1 MDTNSV
7 DSTILDFLPKTTR
20 KDIGKIFSVYFS
32 GAVVAVLLLAGFVL
46 HLEYQR
52 EIDKIAEDGSR
63 NLQMALAA
71 TRLDLELLASDLRTI
86 ANSPALGRYLRSPA
100 PEALRALTSRWQTLV
115 RSRKA
120 YELIRYVDLDEAK
133 GIDVA
138 AKGGATVPERPD
150 DRRPG
155 PEERFLLDKTL
166 LLEWGDILVAPPDAA
181 SVTDHSPVNRPPPAV
196 RVATPVVDPQGQN
209 GGMVLINLG
218 VSGLH
223 DRLAE
228 AFAGHE
234 ISRWMIVDGG
244 GSWLLKPRPE
254 EAEAVLPAA
263 DAGTLGAARPELW
276 GAVRGGESGRLVN
289 ADGLFAFATIIPEKV
304 IGRAVAVA
312 GEEALQQQP
321 PATSQVWHF
330 IALVPA
336 SELSFLHFLRQY
348 RHLLWVVP
356 LVLLA
361 LAAQALHL
369 AIIKASRDKRERS
382 LNLLATAIDQSPTAV
397 VITDID
403 GRIRSVNSNFQGM
416 SGYHRSEL
424 LGKNPRIFRSPQTSG
439 DTYRELW
446 RTIRSGNVWVGDLEN
461 RRKDG
466 TPYYVST
473 KISPIFEKS
482 GKITGFLAL
491 QEDVTETR
499 RLQRELERLATTD
512 GLTGVY
518 NRNHFLALFQQEFRR
533 AERYDQ
539 PLSVLVMDIDH
550 FKAINDTYG
559 HHAGDRVLAMF
570 AEVASSILRDEDF
583 LGRLGG
589 EEFGIVLIQTA
600 SDGATL
606 LAERLRG
613 VVETM
618 VAECDGQAIRVT
630 VSTGGTAMTRDDR
643 EVEALLRRA
652 DQALYAAKREGR
664 NLVRFKL
671 AEDDQAVLL

>member
-7 DSTILDFLPKTTR
+7 NSTILDFLPKTTKR
-20 KDIGKIFSVYFS
+20 DICKIFSVYFS
-32 GAVVAVLLLAGFVL
+32 GAVVAALLLAGFVL

-52 EIDKIAEDGSR
+52 KIEKIAEDGSR
-63 NLQMALAA
+63 NLQLALAA
-71 TRLDLELLASDLRTI
+71 TRLDLELLAADLRTI

-100 PEALRALTSRWQTLV
+100 PETLKALTGRWQTLI
-115 RSRKA
+115 RNRKA
-120 YELIRYVDLDEAK
+120 YELISYVDLD
-133 GIDVA
+133 A
-138 AKGGATVPERPD
+138 AKGVAVAARGEAVAGTDHERE
-150 DRRPG
+150 RS
-155 PEERFLLDKTL
+155 PEERLLLEKTL
-166 LLEWGDILVAPPDAA
+166 LLAWGDILVAPPDAA
-181 SVTDHSPVNRPPPAV
+181 TVTGQSSADPPPPAL
-196 RVATPVVDPQGQN
+196 RVATPVVDPRGQN
-209 GGMVLINLG
+209 GGIILINLG

-223 DRLAE
+223 DRLTE
-228 AFAGHE
+228 AFAGQANT
-234 ISRWMIVDGG
+234 RWMIVDGD

-254 EAEAVLPAA
+254 EAAAVLPTA
-263 DAGTLGAARPELW
+263 DAGTIGAVRPELW
-276 GAVRGGESGRLVN
+276 RAVRGSESGRLLT
-289 ADGLFAFATIIPEKV
+289 ADGLFAFTTIIPEKI
-304 IGRAVAVA
+304 IGRAEAVA
-312 GEEALQQQP
+312 GEDASEQQRP
-321 PATSQVWHF
+321 TTSQVWHF

-336 SELSFLHFLRQY
+336 SELSSLHFLSQY

-369 AIIKASRDKRERS
+369 AIIKASREKRERS

-403 GRIRSVNSNFQGM
+403 GRIRSVNANFQGM
-416 SGYHRSEL
+416 SGYRRSEL
-424 LGKNPRIFRSPQTSG
+424 LGKNPRIFRSAHTSG
-439 DTYRELW
+439 ETYRELW

-482 GKITGFLAL
+482 GEITGFLAL

-518 NRNHFLALFQQEFRR
+518 NRNHFLALLQQEFRR

-539 PLSVLVMDIDH
+539 PLSILVMDIDH

-559 HHAGDRVLAMF
+559 HLAGDRVLAMF

-589 EEFGIVLIQTA
+589 EEFGVVLIQTS

-618 VAECDGQAIRVT
+618 VAECDGQTIRVT

-643 EVEALLRRA
+643 EIETLLRRA

>member
-1 MDTNSV
+1 MDTDSV
-7 DSTILDFLPKTTR
+7 NSTILDFLPKSTGG
-20 KDIGKIFSVYFS
+20 DICRIFSLYFS
-32 GAVVAVLLLAGFVL
+32 CAVAAVLVLAGLVSQ
-46 HLEYQR
+46 LEYQR
-52 EIDKIAEDGSR
+52 RMETIAEDGSR
-63 NLQMALAA
+63 NLQLALAA
-71 TRLDLELLASDLRTI
+71 TRFDLELLASDLRTI
-86 ANSPALGRYLRSPA
+86 ANSPSLGRYLQA
-100 PEALRALTSRWQTLV
+100 PTPEMIKALAGRWQTLV
-115 RSRKA
+115 RNRKA
-120 YELIRYVDLDEAK
+120 YELVRYADLDGAK
-133 GIDVA
+133 GVVVA
-138 AKGGATVPERPD
+138 ARGDAVPATHHDRERS
-150 DRRPG
+150 
-155 PEERFLLDKTL
+155 PEELLLLEKTL
-166 LLEWGDILVAPPDAA
+166 LLEWGDILVAPPDAPTLTGE
-181 SVTDHSPVNRPPPAV
+181 SSDNPPPPV
-196 RVATPVVDPQGQN
+196 IRLATPVFDPRGKK
-209 GGMVLINLG
+209 GGMVVINLG
-218 VSGLH
+218 VNGLH
-223 DRLAE
+223 DRLTE
-228 AFAGHE
+228 AFAGQANTLC
-234 ISRWMIVDGG
+234 MVVDGD
-244 GSWLLKPRPE
+244 GSWLLVPRPE
-254 EAEAVLPAA
+254 EGAAVLPAA
-263 DAGTLGAARPELW
+263 VDGRTLGAAWPELW
-276 GAVRGGESGRLVN
+276 AAIRGSETGRLLT
-289 ADGLFAFATIIPEKV
+289 ADGLFAFTTITPEKV
-304 IGRAVAVA
+304 IGRVAVA
-312 GEEALQQQP
+312 GEEAAGHERP
-321 PATSQVWHF
+321 STSHAWHF

-336 SELSFLHFLRQY
+336 SELSFLHFLRDY

-356 LVLLA
+356 LVFLA

-369 AIIKASRDKRERS
+369 AIIKANRDKRERS
-382 LNLLATAIDQSPTAV
+382 LDLLATAIDQSPTAV

-424 LGKNPRIFRSPQTSG
+424 VGRNPRIFRSDHTSG
-439 DTYRELW
+439 ETYRQLW

-499 RLQRELERLATTD
+499 RLQKELERLAATD
-512 GLTGVY
+512 GLTGAY
-518 NRNHFLALFQQEFRR
+518 NRNHFLTLFQLEFRR

-589 EEFGIVLIQTA
+589 EEFGIVLIQTP
-600 SDGATL
+600 SDGAAL

-618 VAECDGQAIRVT
+618 AVECDGQTIRMT
-630 VSTGGTAMTRDDR
+630 VSTGGTAMVRDDR
-643 EVEALLRRA
+643 EIETLLKRA

-664 NLVRFKL
+664 NLVRFKS
-671 AEDDQAVLL
+671 AEDDGAVLL